1 MKISLFM
8 LFVAGLMPVVC
19 AGIAKSGFKGYDNHY
34 PRNWLREQTGW
45 RARADAA
52 QHNSL
57 EAFPFFAAAV
67 LSAWHAGVAVDTVNA
82 LSVLFVLAR
91 VAYVW
96 AYITDR
102 ASIRSLV
109 WSVGYLTVVALFVL
123 ALLA

>member
-1 MKISLFM
+1 M
-8 LFVAGLMPVVC
+8 
-19 AGIAKSGFKGYDNHY
+19 
-34 PRNWLREQTGW
+34 
-45 RARADAA
+45 
-52 QHNSL
+52 
-57 EAFPFFAAAV
+57 
-67 LSAWHAGVAVDTVNA
+67 AVDTVNA